1 MCFIVNS
8 DLNRYIIIIM
18 IIHEFLGVLRFAIFP
33 KKLVRQRS
41 LLICGIISITIENS
55 AKILS

>member
-18 IIHEFLGVLRFAIFP
+18 IIHEFFGSYVLP
-33 KKLVRQRS
+33 LS
-41 LLICGIISITIENS
+41 LRNWYARDHS
-55 AKILS
+55 